1 MATTIGKAY
10 VQVVPT
16 TKGIGSMMSKEM
28 ASQADPAAQSFSSS
42 FSSKIKSVGSA
53 AFKAAGAGIAAVI
66 GGALIQGGKLQ
77 QSLGGVETLFKGS
90 AGRVKTYAA
99 QAFKTAGLSANQY
112 MEQATTFAAGLIQS
126 LGGNTKKAADVA
138 NMAIIDMADNSN
150 KMGTSMTDIQ
160 NAYQG
165 FARNNYTMLDN
176 LKIGYQGTRSEMQRL
191 LDDAEKLT
199 GVHYDINN
207 LSDVFQAI
215 HAIQT
220 QLGITGTTA
229 KEAAETLGGSFN
241 QMKGAFNNFLGQLME
256 GNYGQV
262 QQAMINLAN
271 SASIFLFDNL
281 VPALG
286 SILSNLPVALA
297 TFAQSAGQSIMS
309 QFGIGFS
316 DTSKLQ
322 GPIENIK
329 STFASLK
336 DTVATTFSQ
345 MDFNGL
351 KEIGQAILPALAA
364 GFEAFMSVAGPAIES
379 VVTSFKDLWNA
390 AQPLLSILAGAL
402 MPVFQVLGSFLGGV
416 FKGILMGVQGAFD
429 FLRIV
434 IELLTPVVNVA
445 VEAFKLFA
453 PAFQVVAEWIGV
465 LFGMFAQLSFN
476 LNALKTPVQSVKNFF
491 VNAWDN
497 IKNVIKLSGDV
508 IKGVINLIKTDFES
522 LNRAGSLL
530 KNAITKAW
538 NGIKSA
544 INVAKGNIQGAIS
557 AIKSFFTSAGQ
568 TAKNVWSTIKSAFNG
583 IVNAVRSAYNSIQGL
598 IGSIKKI
605 FHSLGNIDLFSA
617 GHAIMQSFKRG
628 LLAAWE
634 GIKGWFSGIAD
645 WIFEHKGPIEYD
657 RKLLI
662 PAGKAIMQGLDEG
675 LRRNFETVKDRVSGM
690 AGQIA
695 DTMNNQDWTLDEI
708 TGERL
713 RQRKVSPVQ
722 LTRTEDLYMNPMTD
736 YQEEQARSM
745 TKKVDAILEIMTQL
759 LAKDTD
765 VYLDNA
771 KVSAIV
777 GRTIQKQEEL
787 TTKYSNRRKGVMVY

>member
-1 MATTIGKAY
+1 MATQLGKAY

-28 ASQADPAAQSFSSS
+28 SSQADPAAQSFSSS

-53 AFKAAGAGIAAVI
+53 AFKAAGAGVAAII
-66 GGALIQGGKLQ
+66 GGSLLEGGKLQ

-90 AGRVKTYAA
+90 AGRVKQYASEA
-99 QAFKTAGLSANQY
+99 YKTAGISANQY
-112 MEQATTFAAGLIQS
+112 MEQATSFSASLIQS
-126 LGGNTKKAADVA
+126 LGGDTKKAADVA
-138 NMAIIDMADNSN
+138 NMAIVDMSDNVN
-150 KMGTSMTDIQ
+150 KMGSSMTDVQ

-165 FARNNYTMLDN
+165 FARGNYTMLDN
-176 LKIGYQGTRSEMQRL
+176 LKLGYSGTRSEMQRL
-191 LDDAEKLT
+191 LSDAEKLT

-207 LSDVFQAI
+207 LADVYSAI
-215 HAIQT
+215 HAIQG

-229 KEAAETLGGSFN
+229 KEAAATLQGSFAM
-241 QMKGAFNNFLGQLME
+241 MKAAFSDFLSNLME
-256 GNYGQV
+256 GNTGDVAQSM
-262 QQAMINLAN
+262 QNLAQ

-286 SILSNLPVALA
+286 NILSNLPAALG

-345 MDFNGL
+345 MDFSGL
-351 KEIGQAILPALAA
+351 KDLANAILPALAA
-364 GFEAFMSVAGPAIES
+364 GFEVFMSVAGPALES

-416 FKGILMGVQGAFD
+416 FKGVLMGIQGAFD

-434 IELLTPVVNVA
+434 IELLTPVVNIV

-453 PAFQVVAEWIGV
+453 PAFRVVAEWIGV

-522 LNRAGSLL
+522 LKRAGSLL

-568 TAKNVWSTIKSAFNG
+568 TAKNVWNTIKTAFNG
-583 IVNAVRSAYNSIQGL
+583 IVNAVRGAYNSIQGL
-598 IGSIKKI
+598 IGRIKNI

-617 GHAIMQSFKRG
+617 GRAIMESFKRG

-690 AGQIA
+690 ADTLADEMQPLKWTVEDADIATPRLTPAELTQTKQLYVGSIA
-695 DTMNNQDWTLDEI
+695 DDAMIEQRNTQKKMDTMIEL
-708 TGERL
+708 
-713 RQRKVSPVQ
+713 
-722 LTRTEDLYMNPMTD
+722 M
-736 YQEEQARSM
+736 QA
-745 TKKVDAILEIMTQL
+745 L
-759 LAKDTD
+759 LAKDSD
-765 VYLDNA
+765 VYLDNE
-771 KVSAIV
+771 KVSARV
-777 GRTIQKQEEL
+777 GATIRRNEKL
-787 TTKYSNRRKGVMVY
+787 ATKYSNRRIGVMTD